1 MFKLKKNGVTG
12 ELSNILIDFLK
23 ERKQRVA
30 LNGLHSKWLN
40 ISAGA
45 PQGSVFESLLFLNLY

>member
-23 ERKQRVA
+23 ERKQRIA
-30 LNGLHSKWLN
+30 LNGLHSKWSN

-45 PQGSVFESLLFLNLY
+45 PQGSVFGSLLFLNLY

>member
-30 LNGLHSKWLN
+30 LNRLHSKWSN
-40 ISAGA
+40 ISARA